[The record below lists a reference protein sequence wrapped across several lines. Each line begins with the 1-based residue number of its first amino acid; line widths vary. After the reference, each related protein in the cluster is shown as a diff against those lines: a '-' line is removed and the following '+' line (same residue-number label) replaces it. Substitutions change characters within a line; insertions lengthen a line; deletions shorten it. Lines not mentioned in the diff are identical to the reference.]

1 MNTLL
6 DSITAIMAEQN
17 TSLSESFFEA
27 VLNRLVSFGYELQET
42 DAWELCFCMMK
53 VENHIKNTCNIKSV
67 PEGLFQVAVDRVC
80 GEFFNGRKASGNLV
94 IGDLDFDGAVSSIKE
109 GDASVNFDT
118 GTSDDEKFSV
128 FLNYLMHE
136 GEEGDLVC
144 YRKLKW

>member
-1 MNTLL
+1 MEALL
-6 DSITAIMAEQN
+6 ASITAIMANQN
-17 TSLSESFFEA
+17 TSLSESFYEA
-27 VLNRLVSFGYELQET
+27 VLNRLVSFGYTLQET

-53 VENHIKNTCNIKSV
+53 VENHIKNTCNINSV
-67 PEGLFQVAVDRVC
+67 PEGLIQVAVDRVC
-80 GEFFNGRKASGNLV
+80 GEFFNGRKASGQLI